1 MFDMSNVE
9 VLSEAALMDKQE
21 VLNSYYKDLIGATN
35 LYIQGITGKDLVCA
49 VIDSGCDCDHVLL
62 KDKIIGGKNFTNEG
76 KKDDYSDLNGH
87 GTHVAGLIAG
97 GEYGPFRGGIAP
109 DAKLIIAKALN
120 AEGSGS
126 MEGIIEAIN
135 WCVDQ
140 DVNVINMSLGG
151 PVDIPELHKAVKR
164 ACKKGIIVCV
174 ASGNEAES
182 DYGKIDEL
190 CYPGAYQE
198 VVEIGAIN
206 KFKVPSFFSNS
217 NNVVDCVTYG
227 QEILSTF
234 PDQSFAVLDGT
245 SMATPIASGCV
256 LLIQQWFE
264 KEFGR
269 KPTKDEVYATLIK
282 CTTEIEGFNRK
293 QQGHGYID
301 LDKLE
306 N

>member
-120 AEGSGS
+120 SEGTGS

-135 WCVDQ
+135 WCIDQ

-151 PVDIPELHKAVKR
+151 PVDIPELHDAIKR
-164 ACKKGIIVCV
+164 ACDKGIVVCV

-182 DYGKIDEL
+182 DYGVIDEL

-198 VVEIGAIN
+198 VIEVGAID
-206 KFKVPSFFSNS
+206 KHKVPSFFSNS

-245 SMATPIASGCV
+245 SMATPIVSGCV
-256 LLIQQWFE
+256 ILLQQWFE

-269 KPTKDEVYATLIK
+269 KPSREEIYATLIK
-282 CTTEIEGFNRK
+282 CSCEIEGFNKK
-293 QQGHGYID
+293 QQGFGYID
-301 LDKLE
+301 LGRLDD
-306 N
+306 